1 MLTCTRVT
9 YLGRRFLCDALLTRR
24 APWFLR
30 IAAKR
35 PSMLN
40 SRKIHDFDFY
50 MVLTAGLLITFG
62 VVAIWS
68 AQGGG
73 QVSILNEGVRQA
85 IFAMIG
91 VMLLIFVASFNY
103 RFLATLAWLL
113 YVISLGS
120 LVMVLIPGVGISIA
134 GSRRWFDLGI
144 TTVQPSEFAKLFT
157 IIALSSFVA
166 SRGEQMKE
174 LGNFVVSLLIALVP
188 AGLVFLEPDL
198 GTASVFGIIWLS
210 IILTTQARWRYL
222 GPLLVSAIPFAYFA
236 WHFVLHS
243 YQKERL
249 LISFD
254 PFKDPTGDGY
264 NIIQARYA
272 IGAGGMFGSG
282 LQGGTQS
289 RLELLKVRESD
300 FIFAHASGMVGFVG
314 IVCLFVLYMILLWRC
329 LRVAQSARDQ
339 FGQALAIGFSAML
352 FYQSFV
358 NMGMNMGI
366 MPVTG
371 ITLPLISQ
379 GSSSLWTFLIGIGIL
394 QSVLLHHRKLAFQAP

>member
-1 MLTCTRVT
+1 M
-9 YLGRRFLCDALLTRR
+9 
-24 APWFLR
+24 
-30 IAAKR
+30 
-35 PSMLN
+35 N
-40 SRKIHDFDFY
+40 SRKLHDFDFF
-50 MVLTAGLLITFG
+50 MVIAAAFLIGFG

-73 QVSILNEGVRQA
+73 QLSILNEGVRQA
-85 IFAMIG
+85 IFALIG
-91 VMLLIFVASFNY
+91 AMLLILVASFNY
-103 RFLATLAWLL
+103 RFLGALAWLL
-113 YVISLGS
+113 YAGS
-120 LVMVLIPGVGISIA
+120 LASLALVLIPGIGMSIA

-144 TTVQPSEFAKLFT
+144 TTVQPSEFAKLAT

-166 SRGEQMKE
+166 SRGEQMRE
-174 LGNFVVSLLIALVP
+174 PGNFIISLFIALIP
-188 AGLVFLEPDL
+188 AGMVFLQPDL
-198 GTASVFGIIWLS
+198 GTSTVFGVIWLS
-210 IILTTQARWRYL
+210 IIVTTQVRWRFL
-222 GPLLVSAIPFAYFA
+222 GPLLLAVIPVAYLG
-236 WHFVLHS
+236 WHFVMRD
-243 YQKERL
+243 YQKARL

-264 NIIQARYA
+264 NVIQARYA
-272 IGAGGMFGSG
+272 IGAGGIFGSG

-314 IVCLFVLYMILLWRC
+314 IICLFVLYIILLWRC

-352 FYQSFV
+352 FYQTFV

-379 GSSSLWTFLIGIGIL
+379 GASSLWTFLIGIGVL

>member
-1 MLTCTRVT
+1 M
-9 YLGRRFLCDALLTRR
+9 
-24 APWFLR
+24 
-30 IAAKR
+30 
-35 PSMLN
+35 N
-40 SRKIHDFDFY
+40 SRKLHDFDFY
-50 MVLTAGLLITFG
+50 MVLTAGLLIGFG

-73 QVSILNEGVRQA
+73 QVSILNDGVRQA
-85 IFAMIG
+85 VFALIG
-91 VMLLIFVASFNY
+91 FLLLIFVASFNY
-103 RFLATLAWLL
+103 RFLGTLAWAFYAL
-113 YVISLGS
+113 SLGA
-120 LVMVLIPGVGISIA
+120 LVLVLIPGVGMSIA
-134 GSRRWFDLGI
+134 GSRRWFNLGV
-144 TTVQPSEFAKLFT
+144 TTVQPSEFAKLAT
-157 IIALSSFVA
+157 IIALASFVA
-166 SRGEQMKE
+166 SRGEQMRE
-174 LGNFVVSLLIALVP
+174 LGNFLVSLLIALIP
-188 AGLVFLEPDL
+188 AGLVFIEPDL
-198 GTASVFGIIWLS
+198 GTASVFGIIWLA
-210 IILTTQARWRYL
+210 IILTTQVRMRYL
-222 GPLLVSAIPFAYFA
+222 VPLMLAAIPIAYGA
-236 WHFVLHS
+236 WHFALQT
-243 YQKERL
+243 YQKDRL

-272 IGAGGMFGSG
+272 IGSGGLFGSG

-371 ITLPLISQ
+371 ITLPFISQ

>member
-1 MLTCTRVT
+1 M
-9 YLGRRFLCDALLTRR
+9 
-24 APWFLR
+24 
-30 IAAKR
+30 
-35 PSMLN
+35 N
-40 SRKIHDFDFY
+40 SRKLHDFDFY
-50 MVLTAGLLITFG
+50 MVLTAGLLICFG

-68 AQGGG
+68 AQGGE
-73 QVSILNEGVRQA
+73 QLSVLNDGVRQA
-85 IFAMIG
+85 IFAILG
-91 VMLLIFVASFNY
+91 VLLLILVASFNY
-103 RFLATLAWLL
+103 RFLSSLAWLL
-113 YVISLGS
+113 YAVSLGT
-120 LVMVLIPGVGISIA
+120 LVLVLIPGIGVSIA
-134 GSRRWFDLGI
+134 GSRRWFDLGV
-144 TTVQPSEFAKLFT
+144 TTVQPSEFAKLAT
-157 IIALSSFVA
+157 IVALSSFVA
-166 SRGEQMKE
+166 SRGEQMHQ
-174 LGNFVVSLLIALVP
+174 LGNFLVSLMIAIVP

-198 GTASVFGIIWLS
+198 GTASVFGVIWLS
-210 IILTTQARWRYL
+210 IIVTSQARWRYL
-222 GPLLVSAIPFAYFA
+222 LPLLAAAIPFAYFA
-236 WHFVLHS
+236 WHFIMRD
-243 YQKERL
+243 YQKDRL

-254 PFKDPTGDGY
+254 PFKDPTGQGY

-272 IGAGGMFGSG
+272 IGAGGLFGSG
-282 LQGGTQS
+282 LEGGTQS

-314 IVCLFVLYMILLWRC
+314 MICLFVLYVILLWRC

-394 QSVLLHHRKLAFQAP
+394 QSVLLHHRKLAFQAS